1 MNVESIFSV
10 ITVWIHTQKKTSM
23 KIKYIKSKKKLQN
36 YVISA
41 FGYDD
46 SPKYFTLIVP
56 GFVFDF
62 QRTYK

>member
-1 MNVESIFSV
+1 MLKAFLVLSLFEY
-10 ITVWIHTQKKTSM
+10 TKKHQW
-23 KIKYIKSKKKLQN
+23 KLNILNLKKLQN